1 MHKEEKCFVIERKTS
16 SKPIVETL
24 TRKKQKKKPQKNI
37 ANLLSATAESPEYM
51 REYRAWKKTLQN
63 TFLMLNLRD
72 GNAIETLL
80 MTAQINKDFMNHPV
94 PLTTEPSTCLE
105 LVGTDACKSIINS
118 IIRYKE
124 YDSHTNSHKD
134 FQKRFIDNRSIDTGI
149 QFMIAYGLEMI

>member
-1 MHKEEKCFVIERKTS
+1 
-16 SKPIVETL
+16 
-24 TRKKQKKKPQKNI
+24 
-37 ANLLSATAESPEYM
+37 M

-94 PLTTEPSTCLE
+94 SLTTEPSTCLE

-124 YDSHTNSHKD
+124 YDSHINSHKD